1 MEVKNMSEIGYK
13 AKGALALAL
22 SMALFSTTLFAD
34 TRAYAAQAVS
44 KAEENILP
52 ELTYEAALEKAK
64 KHSPDLRD
72 IADTAEFLQKTKEDL
87 WDRVGYFDSPDYD
100 YQRWVNDGW
109 YMVTSSAFS
118 TTTSMKQNSYGEAIT
133 KLGLEAGVKNYF
145 ITILSQE
152 DNLELL
158 KKNMEL
164 QQKLYKQ
171 GKTKYQLGLISKFD
185 LDKLETETNNLAD
198 SITLMESALEQIYTQ
213 FNSLLGESP
222 EKRYQLVYD
231 VSYEPFTLNQTMD
244 QYINGKVNASNTLK
258 ILELN
263 VESAKF
269 KKNYLP
275 ESSTGSETNQNN
287 LSYDQAKRSL
297 KTSKDDFA
305 LAIRNGYNAILQKE
319 TEYATA
325 QAALK
330 QAEADYHKAEVNY
343 QAGNITALTL
353 EQAQMGVDKA
363 KNEIQQVVYDH
374 DLAIFNFQN
383 PDLLSGG
390 AGASGASGKSGKS
403 GSGSEGK

>member
-1 MEVKNMSEIGYK
+1 MSGIGYK

-198 SITLMESALEQIYTQ
+198 SITLVESALEQIYTQ

-222 EKRYQLVYD
+222 EKRFQLVYD

-275 ESSTGSETNQNN
+275 ESSTGSEANQNN

-390 AGASGASGKSGKS
+390 AGASGASGASGKS
-403 GSGSEGK
+403 

>member
-1 MEVKNMSEIGYK
+1 MSGIGYK

-198 SITLMESALEQIYTQ
+198 SITLVESALEQIYTQ

-222 EKRYQLVYD
+222 EKRFQLVYD

-244 QYINGKVNASNTLK
+244 QYINGKINASNTLK

-275 ESSTGSETNQNN
+275 ESSTGSEANQNN

-390 AGASGASGKSGKS
+390 TGASGASGASGKS
-403 GSGSEGK
+403 

>member
-1 MEVKNMSEIGYK
+1 MSGIGYK

-34 TRAYAAQAVS
+34 TRAYAAQSAA
-44 KAEENILP
+44 KAEGNILP

-198 SITLMESALEQIYTQ
+198 SITLVESALEQIYTQ

>member
-1 MEVKNMSEIGYK
+1 MSGIGYK

-64 KHSPDLRD
+64 KYSPDLRD

-198 SITLMESALEQIYTQ
+198 SITLVESALEQIYTQ

-222 EKRYQLVYD
+222 EKRFQLVYD

-244 QYINGKVNASNTLK
+244 QYINGKINASNTLK

-275 ESSTGSETNQNN
+275 ESSTGSEANQNN

-390 AGASGASGKSGKS
+390 AGASGASGASGKS
-403 GSGSEGK
+403 

>member
-1 MEVKNMSEIGYK
+1 MSGIGYK

-198 SITLMESALEQIYTQ
+198 SITLVESALEQIYTQ

-222 EKRYQLVYD
+222 EKRFQLVYD

-275 ESSTGSETNQNN
+275 ESSTGSEANQNN

-390 AGASGASGKSGKS
+390 AGASGASGASGKS
-403 GSGSEGK
+403 WSGSEGK

>member
-1 MEVKNMSEIGYK
+1 MSGIGYK

-34 TRAYAAQAVS
+34 TRAYAAQTVA
-44 KAEENILP
+44 KAEGNVLP

-87 WDRVGYFDSPDYD
+87 WDRVGYFDSPNYD

-118 TTTSMKQNSYGEAIT
+118 TTTGMKQNSYSEAIT

-152 DNLELL
+152 DNLELM

-222 EKRYQLVYD
+222 EKRFQLVYD

-297 KTSKDDFA
+297 KTSKDNFA
-305 LAIRNGYNAILQKE
+305 LAVRNGYNAILQKE

>member
-1 MEVKNMSEIGYK
+1 MSGIGYK

-34 TRAYAAQAVS
+34 TRAYAAQSAA

-64 KHSPDLRD
+64 KHSPDPRD

-198 SITLMESALEQIYTQ
+198 SITLVESALEQIYTQ

-222 EKRYQLVYD
+222 EKRFQLVYD

-275 ESSTGSETNQNN
+275 ESSTGSEANQNN

>member
-1 MEVKNMSEIGYK
+1 MSGIGYK

-198 SITLMESALEQIYTQ
+198 SITLVESALEQIYTQ

-390 AGASGASGKSGKS
+390 AGASGASGASGKS
-403 GSGSEGK
+403 

>member
-1 MEVKNMSEIGYK
+1 MSGIGYK

-34 TRAYAAQAVS
+34 TRAYAAQSAA

-118 TTTSMKQNSYGEAIT
+118 TTTSMKQNSYGEAVT

-152 DNLELL
+152 DNLELM

-198 SITLMESALEQIYTQ
+198 SITLVESALEQIYTQ

-222 EKRYQLVYD
+222 EKRFQLVYD

-275 ESSTGSETNQNN
+275 ESSTGSEANQNN

-390 AGASGASGKSGKS
+390 AGASGASGASGKS
-403 GSGSEGK
+403 

>member
-1 MEVKNMSEIGYK
+1 MNGIGYK
-13 AKGALALAL
+13 VKGALALAL

-34 TRAYAAQAVS
+34 TRVYAAQTAV
-44 KAEENILP
+44 KAEESTLP

-87 WDRVGYFDSPDYD
+87 WDRVGYFDSPNYD

-118 TTTSMKQNSYGEAIT
+118 TTTGMKQNSYSEAIT
-133 KLGLEAGVKNYF
+133 KLGLEASVKNYF
-145 ITILSQE
+145 MTILSQE

-185 LDKLETETNNLAD
+185 LDKLETETNKLAD
-198 SITLMESALEQIYTQ
+198 SITIMESALEQIHTQ

-287 LSYDQAKRSL
+287 LNYDQAKRSL
-297 KTSKDDFA
+297 KTSKDNFA

-353 EQAQMGVDKA
+353 EQAQMGVDNA

-403 GSGSEGK
+403 GGSGSEGK

>member
-1 MEVKNMSEIGYK
+1 MSGIGYK

-64 KHSPDLRD
+64 KYSPDLRD

-198 SITLMESALEQIYTQ
+198 SITLVESALEQIYTQ

-231 VSYEPFTLNQTMD
+231 VSYEPFTLSQTMD

-275 ESSTGSETNQNN
+275 ESSTGSEANQNN

-390 AGASGASGKSGKS
+390 AGASGASGASGKS
-403 GSGSEGK
+403 

>member
-1 MEVKNMSEIGYK
+1 MSGIGYK

-118 TTTSMKQNSYGEAIT
+118 TATSMKQNSYGEAIT

-152 DNLELL
+152 DNLELM

-390 AGASGASGKSGKS
+390 AGASGASSKSGKS

>member
-1 MEVKNMSEIGYK
+1 MSGIGYK

-34 TRAYAAQAVS
+34 TRAYAAQSAA

-198 SITLMESALEQIYTQ
+198 SITLVESALEQIYTQ

-275 ESSTGSETNQNN
+275 ESSTGSEANQNN

-390 AGASGASGKSGKS
+390 TGASGASGASGKS
-403 GSGSEGK
+403 

>member
-1 MEVKNMSEIGYK
+1 MSGIGYK

-152 DNLELL
+152 DNLELM

-198 SITLMESALEQIYTQ
+198 SITLVESALEQIYTQ

-222 EKRYQLVYD
+222 EKRFQLVYD

-275 ESSTGSETNQNN
+275 ESSTGSEANQNN

-390 AGASGASGKSGKS
+390 TGASGASGKS
-403 GSGSEGK
+403 

>member
-1 MEVKNMSEIGYK
+1 MSGIGYK

-118 TTTSMKQNSYGEAIT
+118 TTTSMKQNSYGEAVT

-152 DNLELL
+152 DNLELM

-198 SITLMESALEQIYTQ
+198 SITLVESALEQIYTQ

-275 ESSTGSETNQNN
+275 ESSTGSEANQNN

-390 AGASGASGKSGKS
+390 TGASGASGKS
-403 GSGSEGK
+403 

>member
-1 MEVKNMSEIGYK
+1 MSGIGYK

-34 TRAYAAQAVS
+34 TRAYAAQSAA

-145 ITILSQE
+145 ITILSQK

-198 SITLMESALEQIYTQ
+198 SITLVESALEQIYTQ

-275 ESSTGSETNQNN
+275 ESSTGSEVNQNN
-287 LSYDQAKRSL
+287 LSYDQAKRNL

-390 AGASGASGKSGKS
+390 TGASGASGASGKS
-403 GSGSEGK
+403 

>member
-1 MEVKNMSEIGYK
+1 MSGIGYK

-118 TTTSMKQNSYGEAIT
+118 TTTSMKQNSYGEAVT

-152 DNLELL
+152 DNLELM

-198 SITLMESALEQIYTQ
+198 SITLVESALEQIYTQ

-275 ESSTGSETNQNN
+275 ESSTGSEANQNN

-390 AGASGASGKSGKS
+390 AGASGASGASGKS
-403 GSGSEGK
+403 

>member
-1 MEVKNMSEIGYK
+1 MSGIGYK

-198 SITLMESALEQIYTQ
+198 SITLVESALEQIYTQ

-222 EKRYQLVYD
+222 EKRFQLVYD

-275 ESSTGSETNQNN
+275 ESSTGSEANQNN

-403 GSGSEGK
+403 

>member
-1 MEVKNMSEIGYK
+1 MSGIGYK

-44 KAEENILP
+44 KAEENVLP

-198 SITLMESALEQIYTQ
+198 SITLVESALEQIYTQ

-275 ESSTGSETNQNN
+275 ESSTGSEANQNN

-390 AGASGASGKSGKS
+390 AGASGASGASGKS
-403 GSGSEGK
+403 

>member
-1 MEVKNMSEIGYK
+1 MSGIGYK

-22 SMALFSTTLFAD
+22 SMALFSTTLLAD
-34 TRAYAAQAVS
+34 TRAYAAQSAA

-198 SITLMESALEQIYTQ
+198 SITLVESALEQIYTQ

-222 EKRYQLVYD
+222 EKRFQLVYD

-275 ESSTGSETNQNN
+275 ESSTGSEANQNN

>member
-109 YMVTSSAFS
+109 HMVTSSAFS

-152 DNLELL
+152 DNLELM

-198 SITLMESALEQIYTQ
+198 SITLVESALEQIYTQ

-222 EKRYQLVYD
+222 EKRFQLVYD

-244 QYINGKVNASNTLK
+244 QYINGKDNASNTLK

-275 ESSTGSETNQNN
+275 ESSTGSEANQNN

-390 AGASGASGKSGKS
+390 AGASGASGASGKS
-403 GSGSEGK
+403 

>member
-1 MEVKNMSEIGYK
+1 MSEIGYK

-185 LDKLETETNNLAD
+185 LDKLETETNQLAD
-198 SITLMESALEQIYTQ
+198 SITLVESALEQIYTQ

-222 EKRYQLVYD
+222 EKRFQLVYD

-275 ESSTGSETNQNN
+275 ESSTGSEANQNN

-390 AGASGASGKSGKS
+390 AGASGASGASGKS
-403 GSGSEGK
+403 

>member
-1 MEVKNMSEIGYK
+1 MSGIGYK

-118 TTTSMKQNSYGEAIT
+118 TTTSMKQNSYGEAVT

-198 SITLMESALEQIYTQ
+198 SITLVESALEQIYTQ

-222 EKRYQLVYD
+222 EKRFQLVYD

-275 ESSTGSETNQNN
+275 ESSTGSEANQNN

-390 AGASGASGKSGKS
+390 TGASGASGASGKS
-403 GSGSEGK
+403 

>member
-1 MEVKNMSEIGYK
+1 MEVKNMSGIGYK
-13 AKGALALAL
+13 AQGALALAL

-152 DNLELL
+152 DNLELM

-185 LDKLETETNNLAD
+185 LDKLETETSQLAD
-198 SITLMESALEQIYTQ
+198 SITLVESALEQIYTQ

-222 EKRYQLVYD
+222 EKRFQLVYD

-275 ESSTGSETNQNN
+275 ESSTGSEANQNN

-390 AGASGASGKSGKS
+390 AGASGASGASGKS
-403 GSGSEGK
+403 

>member
-1 MEVKNMSEIGYK
+1 MSGIGYK

-198 SITLMESALEQIYTQ
+198 SITLVESALEQIYTQ

-275 ESSTGSETNQNN
+275 ESSTGSEANQNN

>member
-1 MEVKNMSEIGYK
+1 MSGIGYK

-34 TRAYAAQAVS
+34 TRAYAAQSAA

-118 TTTSMKQNSYGEAIT
+118 TTTSMKQNSYGEAVT

-152 DNLELL
+152 DNLELM

-198 SITLMESALEQIYTQ
+198 SITLVESALEQIYTQ

-222 EKRYQLVYD
+222 EKRFQLVYD

-390 AGASGASGKSGKS
+390 TGASGASGASGKS
-403 GSGSEGK
+403 

>member
-1 MEVKNMSEIGYK
+1 MSGIGYK

-64 KHSPDLRD
+64 KYSPDLRD

-118 TTTSMKQNSYGEAIT
+118 TTTSMKQNSYGEAVT

-152 DNLELL
+152 DNLELM

-198 SITLMESALEQIYTQ
+198 SITLVESALEQIYTQ

-222 EKRYQLVYD
+222 EKRFQLVYD
-231 VSYEPFTLNQTMD
+231 VSYEPFTLSQTMD

-275 ESSTGSETNQNN
+275 ESSTGSEANQNN

-390 AGASGASGKSGKS
+390 AGASGASGASGKS
-403 GSGSEGK
+403 

>member
-1 MEVKNMSEIGYK
+1 MSEIGYK

-118 TTTSMKQNSYGEAIT
+118 TTTSMKQNSYGEAVT

-152 DNLELL
+152 DNLELM

-198 SITLMESALEQIYTQ
+198 SITLVESALEQIYTQ

-222 EKRYQLVYD
+222 EKRFQLVYD

-275 ESSTGSETNQNN
+275 ESSTGSEANQNN

-390 AGASGASGKSGKS
+390 AGASGASGASGKS
-403 GSGSEGK
+403 

>member
-1 MEVKNMSEIGYK
+1 MSGIGYK

-34 TRAYAAQAVS
+34 TRAYAAQTVA
-44 KAEENILP
+44 KAEENVLP

-152 DNLELL
+152 DNLELM

-222 EKRYQLVYD
+222 EKRFQLVYD

-330 QAEADYHKAEVNY
+330 QTEADYHKAEVNY

-390 AGASGASGKSGKS
+390 AGASGASSKSGKS

>member
-1 MEVKNMSEIGYK
+1 MSGIGYK

-152 DNLELL
+152 DNLELM

-198 SITLMESALEQIYTQ
+198 SITLVESALEQIYTQ

-222 EKRYQLVYD
+222 EKRFQLVYD

-275 ESSTGSETNQNN
+275 ESSTGSEANQNN

-390 AGASGASGKSGKS
+390 AGASGASGASGKS
-403 GSGSEGK
+403 

>member
-1 MEVKNMSEIGYK
+1 MSGIGYK

-34 TRAYAAQAVS
+34 TRAYAAQSAA

-198 SITLMESALEQIYTQ
+198 SITLVESALEQIYTQ

-222 EKRYQLVYD
+222 EKRFQLVYD

-244 QYINGKVNASNTLK
+244 QYINGKANASNTLK

>member
-1 MEVKNMSEIGYK
+1 MSGIGYK

-118 TTTSMKQNSYGEAIT
+118 TTTSMKQNSYGEAVT

-152 DNLELL
+152 DNLELM

-198 SITLMESALEQIYTQ
+198 SITLVESALEQIYTQ

-222 EKRYQLVYD
+222 EKRFQLVYD

-275 ESSTGSETNQNN
+275 ESSTGSEANQNN

-390 AGASGASGKSGKS
+390 TGASGASGASGKS
-403 GSGSEGK
+403 

>member
-1 MEVKNMSEIGYK
+1 MSGIGYK

-118 TTTSMKQNSYGEAIT
+118 TTTSMKQNSYGEAVT

-152 DNLELL
+152 DNLELM

-275 ESSTGSETNQNN
+275 ESSTGSEANQNN

-390 AGASGASGKSGKS
+390 AGASGASGASGKS
-403 GSGSEGK
+403 

>member
-1 MEVKNMSEIGYK
+1 MSGIGYK

-52 ELTYEAALEKAK
+52 ELTSEAALEKAK

-152 DNLELL
+152 DNLELM

-198 SITLMESALEQIYTQ
+198 SITLVESALEQIYTQ

-222 EKRYQLVYD
+222 EKRFQLVYD

-275 ESSTGSETNQNN
+275 ESSTGSEANQNN

-390 AGASGASGKSGKS
+390 TGASGASGASGKS
-403 GSGSEGK
+403 

>member
-1 MEVKNMSEIGYK
+1 MSGIGYK

-34 TRAYAAQAVS
+34 TRAYAAQSAA

-198 SITLMESALEQIYTQ
+198 SITLVESALEQIYTQ

-275 ESSTGSETNQNN
+275 ESSTGSEANQNN

>member
-1 MEVKNMSEIGYK
+1 MSGIGYK

-118 TTTSMKQNSYGEAIT
+118 TTTSMKQNSYGEAVT

-198 SITLMESALEQIYTQ
+198 SITLVESALEQIYTQ

-222 EKRYQLVYD
+222 EKRFQLVYD

-275 ESSTGSETNQNN
+275 ESSTGSEANQNN

-390 AGASGASGKSGKS
+390 AGASGASGASGKS
-403 GSGSEGK
+403 

>member
-1 MEVKNMSEIGYK
+1 MSGIGYK

-118 TTTSMKQNSYGEAIT
+118 TATSMKQNSYGEAIT

-198 SITLMESALEQIYTQ
+198 SITLVESALEQIYTQ

-222 EKRYQLVYD
+222 EKRFQLVYD

-275 ESSTGSETNQNN
+275 ESSTGSEANQNN

-343 QAGNITALTL
+343 QAGNITVLTL
-353 EQAQMGVDKA
+353 QQAQMGVDKA

-390 AGASGASGKSGKS
+390 AGASGASGKSG
-403 GSGSEGK
+403 SGSEGK